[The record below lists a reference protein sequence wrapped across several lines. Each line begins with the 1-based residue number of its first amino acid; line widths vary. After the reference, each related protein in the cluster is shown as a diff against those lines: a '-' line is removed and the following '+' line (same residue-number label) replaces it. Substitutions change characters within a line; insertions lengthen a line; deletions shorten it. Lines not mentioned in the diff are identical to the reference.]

1 MESAKKALGITKY
14 FVSLPSAKQLAA
26 LLLLIPMLAGAL
38 LAALSS
44 GQIRPDSLVAGAG
57 SALFIISLP
66 SFIAAGAL
74 SLLRRRVQMPR
85 ALALALLSAIVYLAF
100 YMLAV
105 LLTPVSPAAF
115 NLIFIGFGLAFFLW
129 LSTLK
134 FAFGLERSA
143 WLFALAQAVGYS
155 LFLIAGSTLYVGALS
170 DVLLRVGLSA
180 AVFVAALYGLLS
192 LTSGPLKKNLG
203 LKSSDVL
210 SGFSSQWLYGEKDLE
225 DTFEEIGEDVSTY
238 VALAQFRTKQGT
250 LQWVVPYVHFGPFG
264 NLGGSQF
271 SSLMARELASP
282 GVENFIYHGT
292 CTHDF
297 DPVSTGQMQP
307 LVAAVRAMGA
317 RLKPKNARFD
327 LRRGSAGTS
336 RCYWLGVNEDAILS
350 FSRAP
355 LSTEDVNFAI
365 GCSLMHQAG
374 AQARE
379 SMVIDCHNAE
389 TGDVDYVEPGSEVA
403 FEMEDA
409 LASAMKEKRS
419 ARPMMAGWA
428 RTASQIGKEETGA
441 GETRS
446 GGDYES
452 ISGVGDGGVMATC
465 LGGRSGPCAFFVLLD
480 SNGITAGA
488 RERLLAA
495 VQARHPKCFAE
506 VLTTDTHQ
514 LNSVRGV
521 FNPAG
526 AEEYEKLEA
535 AVLEACEQAFERMQ
549 PAQFAMAKER
559 VKVRVL
565 GPYQSAEIVAT
576 LNSVMAVLKFSLPVA
591 LVAAVLL
598 LLWILG
604 HVG

>member
-38 LAALSS
+38 LAAVSS
-44 GQIRPDSLVAGAG
+44 GKLEMGSLVAGAG
-57 SALFIISLP
+57 TALFIISLP
-66 SFIAAGAL
+66 SFVSAGAL
-74 SLLRRRVQMPR
+74 TLLRRRVQMPR
-85 ALALALLSAIVYLAF
+85 ALALALLSALVYLLF

-105 LLTPVSPAAF
+105 LLRPYNAAAF

-143 WLFALAQAVGYS
+143 WLFAMAQAVGYT
-155 LFLIAGSTLYVGALS
+155 LFLLAGSTLYTGALS

-192 LTSGPLKKNLG
+192 LASGPLKKNLG
-203 LKSSDVL
+203 LKSGDVL

-225 DTFEEIGEDVSTY
+225 DTFEEIGEDATTLVS
-238 VALAQFRTKQGT
+238 LAQFKTKQGT

-271 SSLMARELASP
+271 SSQMIRDLNAP
-282 GVENFIYHGT
+282 GVENFVFHGT

-297 DPVSTGQMQP
+297 DPVSSNQIRP
-307 LVAAVRAMGA
+307 LVTAVRAIGA
-317 RLKPKNARFD
+317 RLKLKSAHFD
-327 LRRGSAGTS
+327 LREGMAGSS
-336 RCYWLGVNEDAILS
+336 RCYLLGVEDGLVLS

-365 GCSLMHQAG
+365 GCSLMNR
-374 AQARE
+374 AQSLSRE

-389 TGDVDYVEPGSEVA
+389 TGDVDYVEPGSQIA

-409 LASAMKEKRS
+409 LTSAMKEKR
-419 ARPMMAGWA
+419 RLQPLMAGWA
-428 RTASQIGKEETGA
+428 RTAGA
-441 GETRS
+441 V
-446 GGDYES
+446 GDRTDNDAS
-452 ISGVGDGGVMATC
+452 LSLPGVGDGGVMVTC
-465 LGGRSGPCAFFVLLD
+465 FSSPHSGPVFYILLD
-480 SNGITAGA
+480 ANGITGEA
-488 RERLLAA
+488 REKMLTA
-495 VQARHPKCFAE
+495 VRKRFPRCRFAE

-526 AEEYEKLEA
+526 AQEYEKLERA
-535 AVLEACEQAFERMQ
+535 AIGACEQAWAKLA
-549 PAQFAMAKER
+549 PAQFDMGKER
-559 VKVRVL
+559 VNVRVL

-576 LNSVMAVLKFSLPVA
+576 LNSVMAVLKFAMPIV
-591 LVAAVLL
+591 LVASILVLL
-598 LLWILG
+598 WLLGRI
-604 HVG
+604 